1 MAAKACRLVCVGKM
15 KIPFLRE
22 GAEHYAGRI
31 GHWRRLVTTEV
42 RDGDA
47 ALSPVK
53 RSGQECERIL
63 QALEPQDL
71 PIALDGRGESLTSP
85 QLAKFLDECDR
96 NAPGRPCFIIGG
108 PYGLTDAVRAKAW
121 RMLSLSAMTLPHE
134 LARLFLLEQLYRAEC
149 ILHHVPYHH

>member
-1 MAAKACRLVCVGKM
+1 MAANACRLVCVGKM
-15 KIPFLRE
+15 KMPFLRE
-22 GAEHYAGRI
+22 GAAHYAGRI

-47 ALSPVK
+47 ALSPEK
-53 RSGQECERIL
+53 RSEQECERIL
-63 QALEPQDL
+63 QTLEPQDL

-85 QLAKFLDECDR
+85 QLAKLLDACDQ
-96 NAPGRPCFIIGG
+96 NASGRPCFIIGG
-108 PYGLTDAVRAKAW
+108 PYGLTDAVRSRAH

-149 ILHHVPYHH
+149 IRHHVPYHH

>member
-15 KIPFLRE
+15 KMPFLRE

-31 GHWRRLVTTEV
+31 GHWRRIVTTEV

-47 ALSPVK
+47 ALSPEK
-53 RSGQECERIL
+53 RSEQECERIL
-63 QALEPQDL
+63 QTLEPQDL

-85 QLAKFLDECDR
+85 QLAKLLDACDQ
-96 NAPGRPCFIIGG
+96 NASGRPCFIIGG
-108 PYGLTDAVRAKAW
+108 PYGLTDAVRSRAH

-149 ILHHVPYHH
+149 IRHHVPYHH